1 MRDFQIYEIKQSVF
15 ENNDREA
22 DKLRAELKKEK
33 TFFLN
38 LMSSPGSGKTTTLLR
53 TIDTLAGKYRMGIME
68 ADIDSSVDAKTIA
81 ETGVRTIQLHTGGM
95 CHLDAGMS
103 RQGLDNPEL
112 LHFRDYAA
120 GFFWNSS
127 YRKTMARLG
136 QVRGADALA
145 RAYSDINLAYFI
157 GRMDTVDC
165 GADTLRRWKSR
176 DNFTYEYICSMCADE
191 GKNFT
196 EFVLGPF

>member
-1 MRDFQIYEIKQSVF
+1 MQHISQIESGLTEI
-15 ENNDREA
+15 A
-22 DKLRAELKKEK
+22 
-33 TFFLN
+33 T
-38 LMSSPGSGKTTTLLR
+38 SSLAVTPNQYGLLYLSGSQGYYCTEPV
-53 TIDTLAGKYRMGIME
+53 DVDGWAG
-68 ADIDSSVDAKTIA
+68 S
-81 ETGVRTIQLHTGGM
+81 
-95 CHLDAGMS
+95 
-103 RQGLDNPEL
+103 QGLDNPEL

-145 RAYSDINLAYFI
+145 RAYSDINLAYFV

-165 GADTLRRWKSR
+165 GADTLRRWKNR